1 VIDLHC
7 HLLPGIDDGP
17 RTVDGALELARA
29 QLGAHVHTVAATPHV
44 TPTLPN
50 EAAAIAADLQRL
62 RTALAD
68 AGVGLDVVAGGEV
81 DLAYAGQLAD
91 AELHALTLNGAGWL
105 LLEAPLRA
113 DDGDVAAAVLAVAR
127 RGHRILLAHP
137 ERCPAFQ
144 RQPKALGELVAAGVR
159 VQVTATALT
168 GSFRSTVTRY
178 AADVVEAG
186 LCHVVASDAH
196 DALRRPPG
204 LVAEI
209 AAVGHGDSAPLWT
222 EENPAAILAG
232 EDVPAAPSTPG
243 SRRGRRRLWR
253 R

>member
-17 RTVDGALELARA
+17 RTVDEAVDLARA
-29 QLGAHVHTVAATPHV
+29 QLGGRVGTVAATPHV
-44 TPTLPN
+44 TPRLPN
-50 EAAAIAADLQRL
+50 EASAIGIDVGRL
-62 RTALAD
+62 RSVLAE
-68 AGVGLDVVAGGEV
+68 AGIALDVVTGAEV
-81 DLAYAGQLAD
+81 ELGYASRLAD
-91 AELHALTLNGAGWL
+91 EELHALTLNRAGWL
-105 LLEAPLRA
+105 LLEPPLRPA
-113 DDGDVAAAVLAVAR
+113 DGVADAVRGVAR

-144 RQPKALGELVAAGVR
+144 RDRKTLAALVDEGVR
-159 VQVTATALT
+159 VQITATALT
-168 GSFRSTVTRY
+168 GSFGSTVARF
-178 AADVVEAG
+178 AAEVVEAG

-209 AAVGHGDSAPLWT
+209 AAAGLGRQAALWT

-232 EDVPAAPSTPG
+232 EDVPAAPATATSA
-243 SRRGRRRLWR
+243 RGRRFPWR